1 MTSKLPG
8 SASSDT
14 EIDAAQQ
21 SEPNSSTKSDF
32 PVVGIAASAGGLEAF
47 TQLLSHLLIDTGMAF
62 VLILHLAP
70 DRESLLTEIL
80 ARATKM
86 RVCKV
91 QNGSVVEPNH
101 VYVIPP
107 NTQMRLVDGLL
118 ELSPREKVF
127 GKYMPGDTF
136 FTSLAADGK
145 HKAIAIVLSGG
156 DGDGSLGLTAIKA
169 AGGVTLKKFS
179 SSSIDFAKVI
189 RVAVNLLRGWDWD
202 YLSSKRSSNSTVV
215 AWGQRVGVK
224 KVVIRLPLAAVSS
237 DLAPVGTTKSSNGI

>member
-1 MTSKLPG
+1 MTSELPG
-8 SASSDT
+8 SESSDT
-14 EIDAAQQ
+14 EIEPAQQ
-21 SEPNSSTKSDF
+21 SEPNSGNKSDF

-47 TQLLSHLLIDTGMAF
+47 TQLLSHLPIDTGMAF
-62 VLILHLAP
+62 VLILHLSP

-91 QNGSVVEPNH
+91 QNGIVVEPNH

-107 NTQMRLVDGLL
+107 NTQMRLIDGVL

-136 FTSLAADGK
+136 LTSLATDGK

-156 DGDGSLGLTAIKA
+156 DG
-169 AGGVTLKKFS
+169 GG
-179 SSSIDFAKVI
+179 
-189 RVAVNLLRGWDWD
+189 
-202 YLSSKRSSNSTVV
+202 
-215 AWGQRVGVK
+215 WGDICSV
-224 KVVIRLPLAAVSS
+224 
-237 DLAPVGTTKSSNGI
+237 